1 MRVLEAS
8 SLIVVVTLFASSC
21 LCIVLPSQPR
31 VQAIPPMSANAVPG
45 NGGSLDWAKHEAE
58 IHHLLL
64 KQKMKLPAVRR
75 YMKEK
80 HDFDA
85 TYASFLLVS
94 LDLS

>member
-1 MRVLEAS
+1 MP
-8 SLIVVVTLFASSC
+8 LFASAPFFQANPES
-21 LCIVLPSQPR
+21 
-31 VQAIPPMSANAVPG
+31 QAILPMSANAVPG
-45 NGGSLDWAKHEAE
+45 NGGALDWAKHEAE

-85 TYASFLLVS
+85 STLPSCCCVA
-94 LDLS
+94 